1 MMRDRVAERPPPA
14 AMYHDLL
21 ITGVDAHIARQM
33 TLTSVLAAV
42 VQRENRYLICQRPAH
57 KRHGGLWEFPGG
69 KLEPGETHE
78 HAARRELPEEL
89 GVQVRTVGGMLFS
102 IADPGSPFVIEFA
115 PVTID
120 GEPKCLEHSALQWL
134 TLDELPKLELAP
146 SDRRFVEFLR
156 SGAGRAEA
164 AIDSR

>member
-1 MMRDRVAERPPPA
+1 
-14 AMYHDLL
+14 
-21 ITGVDAHIARQM
+21 M

-42 VQRENRYLICQRPAH
+42 VQREDRYLICQRPAH

-78 HAARRELPEEL
+78 HAARRELAEEL
-89 GVQVRTVGGMLFS
+89 GVDVHTVGEMLFS
-102 IADPGSPFVIEFA
+102 IADPGSQFVIEFA
-115 PVTID
+115 PVTIE
-120 GEPKCLEHSALQWL
+120 GEPRCLEHSALKWL

-156 SGAGRAEA
+156 SQANRAE
-164 AIDSR
+164 DSPGAR